1 MARTVMDRISEKI
14 PRKLMVFGVIDSITL
29 NLLWVIY
36 APFLKS
42 LGYSGFEYGL
52 LGSIMS
58 FSGLLA
64 TLLIGWQLDRMK
76 VVKLFTYILLIDSL
90 SILLIATG
98 VKELIMLQ
106 SFIYG
111 FTGQI
116 FHISYNVLLSRISRE
131 KDYHYTYSYLFGMRS
146 LGRAIGAY
154 MGWIPGLLSFYL
166 NIPIHGLY
174 RWVIVT
180 IALTRLPLI
189 PIIGGVKEPDIAPRI
204 EKPDIKEINIPWKT
218 IGKFVIVGGLIGFG
232 ASISIH
238 NISYYFVLKYNVES
252 GELGSIYGSI
262 DLFMAILSFILPDLA
277 QRMGGSLRLYLLLT
291 SSSIPLLIGITLINN
306 YLFASAIYVI
316 RSILMNVANPLYT
329 AFQMKIIP
337 PMYRGRAAAIFNV
350 SWMLPIGIGRG
361 LGGYLLDIDLELPL
375 RLTAI
380 LYVFSLAVL
389 SIFFKEYIVKGEIKR
404 K

>member
-1 MARTVMDRISEKI
+1 
-14 PRKLMVFGVIDSITL
+14 
-29 NLLWVIY
+29 
-36 APFLKS
+36 
-42 LGYSGFEYGL
+42 
-52 LGSIMS
+52 
-58 FSGLLA
+58 
-64 TLLIGWQLDRMK
+64 
-76 VVKLFTYILLIDSL
+76 
-90 SILLIATG
+90 
-98 VKELIMLQ
+98 
-106 SFIYG
+106 
-111 FTGQI
+111 
-116 FHISYNVLLSRISRE
+116 
-131 KDYHYTYSYLFGMRS
+131 MRS

-174 RWVIVT
+174 RWVIIT

-189 PIIGGVKEPDIAPRI
+189 SIIGGVKEPDTSPRV
-204 EKPDIKEINIPWKT
+204 ENQVIKEINIPWKT
-218 IGKFVIVGGLIGFG
+218 IGKFVIVGALVGFG

-329 AFQMKIIP
+329 AFQMKVIP

-350 SWMLPIGIGRG
+350 SWMFPIGIGRG

-380 LYVFSLAVL
+380 LYVFFSSSPVNIFQRIHCKRRNKEKIIMVFSNRCISL
-389 SIFFKEYIVKGEIKR
+389 SILQIYSFS
-404 K
+404 

>member
-1 MARTVMDRISEKI
+1 MTLFCGAYNGTTVMDRISEKI

-131 KDYHYTYSYLFGMRS
+131 KDYH
-146 LGRAIGAY
+146 
-154 MGWIPGLLSFYL
+154 
-166 NIPIHGLY
+166 
-174 RWVIVT
+174 
-180 IALTRLPLI
+180 
-189 PIIGGVKEPDIAPRI
+189 
-204 EKPDIKEINIPWKT
+204 
-218 IGKFVIVGGLIGFG
+218 
-232 ASISIH
+232 
-238 NISYYFVLKYNVES
+238 
-252 GELGSIYGSI
+252 
-262 DLFMAILSFILPDLA
+262 
-277 QRMGGSLRLYLLLT
+277 
-291 SSSIPLLIGITLINN
+291 
-306 YLFASAIYVI
+306 
-316 RSILMNVANPLYT
+316 
-329 AFQMKIIP
+329 
-337 PMYRGRAAAIFNV
+337 
-350 SWMLPIGIGRG
+350 
-361 LGGYLLDIDLELPL
+361 
-375 RLTAI
+375 
-380 LYVFSLAVL
+380 
-389 SIFFKEYIVKGEIKR
+389 
-404 K
+404 

>member
-1 MARTVMDRISEKI
+1 MARIVMNRISEKI

-29 NLLWVIY
+29 SLLWVIY

-131 KDYHYTYSYLFGMRS
+131 KDYH
-146 LGRAIGAY
+146 
-154 MGWIPGLLSFYL
+154 
-166 NIPIHGLY
+166 
-174 RWVIVT
+174 
-180 IALTRLPLI
+180 
-189 PIIGGVKEPDIAPRI
+189 
-204 EKPDIKEINIPWKT
+204 
-218 IGKFVIVGGLIGFG
+218 
-232 ASISIH
+232 
-238 NISYYFVLKYNVES
+238 
-252 GELGSIYGSI
+252 
-262 DLFMAILSFILPDLA
+262 
-277 QRMGGSLRLYLLLT
+277 
-291 SSSIPLLIGITLINN
+291 
-306 YLFASAIYVI
+306 
-316 RSILMNVANPLYT
+316 
-329 AFQMKIIP
+329 
-337 PMYRGRAAAIFNV
+337 
-350 SWMLPIGIGRG
+350 
-361 LGGYLLDIDLELPL
+361 
-375 RLTAI
+375 
-380 LYVFSLAVL
+380 
-389 SIFFKEYIVKGEIKR
+389 
-404 K
+404 